1 MLARPFFLVAWNFR
15 FRMRRVV
22 STWSMLVHA
31 MGSVIAMA
39 VVIQVLPTVI
49 PGVRLGVG
57 SVGKSV

>member
-1 MLARPFFLVAWNFR
+1 VAWNFR

-31 MGSVIAMA
+31 IGSVIAMA